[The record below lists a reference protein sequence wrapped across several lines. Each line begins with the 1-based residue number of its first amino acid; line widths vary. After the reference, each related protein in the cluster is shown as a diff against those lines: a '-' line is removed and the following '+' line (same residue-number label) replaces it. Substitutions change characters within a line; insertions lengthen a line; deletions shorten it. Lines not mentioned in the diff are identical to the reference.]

1 MYNRDGRYNGGGRTE
16 QVARLLMKNVLR
28 DNLVRFPAGGQII
41 YEECVKG
48 IISRDFLQVAR
59 LFMKNV

>member
-1 MYNRDGRYNGGGRTE
+1 MSSRKSKCTIGMEDIMVEDGLSRWP
-16 QVARLLMKNVLR
+16 RLLMKNGQR

-48 IISRDFLQVAR
+48 
-59 LFMKNV
+59 